1 MDAPA
6 PAPAPTPVVVV
17 GNSEVK
23 IPTIEVKPTEP
34 VVIAPQPGP
43 SVEVKPTDPVVIA
56 PQPGPSVEVKPTEPV
71 VVVKPTTVKV
81 DAASQKFIADVKI
94 VEGKVVLTPEVGF
107 SGKKIVKVTINE
119 NGVER
124 SVQISLTVLPE
135 TVTKPVVTPT
145 GITKSTIKWTV
156 SPNATSYTVYLDGK
170 KVCSTSGSSCTINKM
185 VGPKASVKILS
196 IGGDKTVSDFA
207 DAQVNLTSPV
217 VVGQLIST
225 TNSKTK
231 LSAVDISTLSKI
243 SAMLKSQGFKTVVIS
258 EITANK
264 STAASAATRLN
275 LIKKYLI
282 DKSGVS
288 GLKIETVRAATNTNR
303 NIISIKG

>member
-1 MDAPA
+1 
-6 PAPAPTPVVVV
+6 
-17 GNSEVK
+17 VK

-81 DAASQKFIADVKI
+81 DSASQKFIADVKI

-124 SVQISLTVLPE
+124 NVQISLTVLPE
-135 TVTKPVVTPT
+135 TVTKPVVTPI

-156 SPNATSYTVYLDGK
+156 SPNATSYTVYLNGK
-170 KVCSTSGSSCTINKM
+170 KACSTSGSSCTINKM
-185 VGPKASVKILS
+185 VGPKAEVEILS
-196 IGGDKTVSDFA
+196 NGGDKTVSEFA
-207 DAQVNLTSPV
+207 DAQVKLTSPV
-217 VVGQLIST
+217 VVGQLVST

-282 DKSGVS
+282 DKSGIS
-288 GLKIETVRAATNTNR
+288 GLKIETVPAATNSNR
-303 NIISIKG
+303 NIISVKG